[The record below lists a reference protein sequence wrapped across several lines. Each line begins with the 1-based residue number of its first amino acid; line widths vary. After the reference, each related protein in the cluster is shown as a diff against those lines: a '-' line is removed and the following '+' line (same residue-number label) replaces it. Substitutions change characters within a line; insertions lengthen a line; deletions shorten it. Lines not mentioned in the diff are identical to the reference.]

1 MASDFVSVDAA
12 LLKALRKSD
21 GSLRD
26 IEYLKLAPG
35 SKLRDAG
42 ADVGLPFEGA
52 AAPTAAASSCG
63 VLRRLGEG

>member
-26 IEYLKLAPG
+26 IEHLKLAPG

-42 ADVGLPFEGA
+42 ADVGLPFE
-52 AAPTAAASSCG
+52 
-63 VLRRLGEG
+63 